1 MTKKSNQAAVR
12 EGGRAS
18 LDDNN
23 NSDRNQNDS
32 KGGSFA
38 GKYQLRP
45 RSMHSRRRCEADWS
59 LQEKR
64 KPKSRP
70 APLSKYRR
78 KTANTRERHRMRQIN
93 CAFEKLREMLPR
105 CSASRRGA
113 ASDMTKFTTLRLAS
127 AYIKA
132 LQEILDANTRQDA
145 PDGVFLEAH
154 PTITNAARQ
163 ENCSWLLPAGLEDDT
178 PFFQEPQLE
187 LYPDR
192 AAVRLPQ
199 HRQDGDGAV
208 TDSELASLL
217 CDSSDSGVFE
227 DNLESFSYL
236 SPMYG
241 AEEVALLLLEA
252 ETSSSWSDLTY
263 TKFAIS

>member
-18 LDDNN
+18 LDDKTNP
-23 NSDRNQNDS
+23 DRNQNDS
-32 KGGSFA
+32 KGGSSA

-45 RSMHSRRRCEADWS
+45 RSLHARRRCDADWNI
-59 LQEKR
+59 QDKR

-145 PDGVFLEAH
+145 PDEVFLDTH
-154 PTITNAARQ
+154 PAVANSGRQ
-163 ENCSWLLPAGLEDDT
+163 DNCSWLLPPGLEDDA
-178 PFFQEPQLE
+178 PFLQEPQLE

-192 AAVRLPQ
+192 PVRLPQ
-199 HRQDGDGAV
+199 HRQDDDGAV

-241 AEEVALLLLEA
+241 PDEVALLLLEA